1 MKPPKIDIC
10 IEGYDTNQ
18 TDFYIGNLIEQHE
31 ADTKRIS
38 ELQKENERLHRELE
52 LMSES
57 MKKIASSSEKAD
69 TRLSAIEEKLGIPQ
83 DKAPTAK
90 NDDAAVKRAQEAFA
104 AEQAEISERL
114 GLIRGNIGSLK
125 AILNK

>member
-83 DKAPTAK
+83 DKAPTAE
-90 NDDAAVKRAQEAFA
+90 NDDAAMKRTQEAFA
-104 AEQAEISERL
+104 AEQAEINERL